1 MNDAVF
7 SETADTS
14 ISSNAKSPR
23 SSSRIAYEDICTTH
37 RATRRDDRAR
47 RTTTGMTSIGGRRY
61 SQTDCLRMAE
71 RNNERHTLRYRT
83 CPSIH
88 RRLALLGDSST
99 RTMPTWRRSSNF
111 IISRMWW
118 ARWEYPRANKLFR
131 VSTTYIRR
139 RISSSAIDRFFETD
153 ALHRACLEVRAS
165 NEIAR
170 RLYERAHFVLEGT
183 WRDGFRDHDG
193 SFHDLCAYGLLK
205 SEYDDGVAH
214 SAR

>member
-37 RATRRDDRAR
+37 RATRRDERAR
-47 RTTTGMTSIGGRRY
+47 RTTTGMTSIGGRRC

-71 RNNERHTLRYRT
+71 KNNERHTLRYRT

-99 RTMPTWRRSSNF
+99 RAVPTWRRSSNF

-118 ARWEYPRANKLFR
+118 ARWEYPRANKLYR
-131 VSTTYIRR
+131 VSTTSIRR

-153 ALHRACLEVRAS
+153 ALHPRISRCALPTRSRAVS
-165 NEIAR
+165 TNER
-170 RLYERAHFVLEGT
+170 TSFWRERGATDSATTTE
-183 WRDGFRDHDG
+183 
-193 SFHDLCAYGLLK
+193 